1 MTRAFGI
8 PATRDFERA
17 GRIAA
22 AVEDLGFSSIW
33 SNDVPAAD
41 GIVTAANMALATES
55 IRVAVGVVAVD
66 RRPPAEIVRAIQEL
80 ELPLDRFVLGIGGG
94 SSRNPLELVREAV
107 AELRDSLGPDARI
120 GVAAMGPRMCRL
132 AGEIA
137 DTVLFNWMLPE
148 RISWARRRV
157 AEGADRS
164 GREELPEMAAYVRAA
179 VGEGAGDRIA
189 AEEARYNGYPAYSRH
204 FKAMGAPA
212 GSVGVFDAGGAYLTG
227 LADYDRVLDE
237 VVVRA
242 LPASD
247 SVAST
252 LAVAEASRP
261 GGGK

>member
-22 AVEDLGFSSIW
+22 GVEDLGFSTIW
-33 SNDVPAAD
+33 SNDTPAAD
-41 GIVTAANMALATES
+41 GIVTAANMAEATES

-66 RRPPAEIVRAIQEL
+66 RRPPAEIVRAVRDL
-80 ELPLDRFVLGIGGG
+80 EIPLDRFLLGVGAG
-94 SSRNPLELVREAV
+94 SSRDPLRLVRGAV
-107 AELRDSLGPDARI
+107 SELRDSLGPEARI
-120 GVAAMGPRMCRL
+120 GLAAMGPRMCRL

-148 RISWARRRV
+148 RITWARQRV

-164 GREELPEMAAYVRAA
+164 GREDLPEMAAYVRAA
-179 VGEGAGDRIA
+179 VGEGAGERIA
-189 AEEARYNGYPAYSRH
+189 TEAAKYNGYPAYTRH
-204 FKAMGAPA
+204 FKAMGAPVA
-212 GSVGVFDAGGAYLTG
+212 SVGVIDAGAGYLAD
-227 LADYDRVLDE
+227 LADYDKVLDE

-247 SVAST
+247 SIAST

-261 GGGK
+261 RGGK

>member
-22 AVEDLGFSSIW
+22 GVEDLGFSSIW
-33 SNDVPAAD
+33 SNDTPAAD
-41 GIVTAANMALATES
+41 GIVTAANMAEATES

-66 RRPPAEIVRAIQEL
+66 RRPPAEIVRAVRDL
-80 ELPLDRFVLGIGGG
+80 EIPLERLVLGIGAG
-94 SSRNPLELVREAV
+94 SSPDPLRLVRGAV
-107 AELRDSLGPDARI
+107 AELRESLGPEARI
-120 GVAAMGPRMCRL
+120 GLAAMGPRMCRL

-148 RISWARRRV
+148 RIAWARQRV

-164 GREELPEMAAYVRAA
+164 GREDLPEMAAYVRAA

-189 AEEARYNGYPAYSRH
+189 TEAAKYNRYPAYTRH
-204 FKAMGAPA
+204 FKAMAAPLD
-212 GSVGVFDAGGAYLTG
+212 SVGVFDAGAGYLAD
-227 LADYDRVLDE
+227 LADYDKVLDE

-247 SVAST
+247 SIAST

-261 GGGK
+261 RGGK